1 MPEEEVIT
9 TDEVLNSIL
18 WSIKKLLGIE
28 PGSEEFDVDIIIMIN
43 SAILTLTQ
51 IGIGPNEGYRITGP
65 NETYSD
71 FIGEDPRLDAV
82 KSFIYYKVRLGFDPP
97 SSSIIV
103 DCMRQHMDE
112 LLYRLQLEV
121 DPPGIFEED
130 QEI

>member
-18 WSIKKLLGIE
+18 WSTKKLLGIE

-51 IGIGPNEGYRITGP
+51 IGIGPNGGYRITGP

-71 FIGEDPRLDAV
+71 FIGDDPRLDAV